1 AGTHL
6 AWTGGAGSAY
16 QVRRAIGAN
25 GTFSSLATVAGTTFD
40 DSDLIVG
47 LSYAYQVVELDPSL
61 IVTNTRTITATL
73 TPPTV
78 VSSAGGSASSTG
90 GGASVTFAP
99 GTFTG
104 GAAVSV
110 VETSP
115 VLPSGIVASSKA
127 PNPAEA
133 ATVTFTITSGP
144 GGFSGGVNTCLT
156 DATGACSVTLH
167 SDHTGTTNISAA
179 VTNANGAST
188 PGPAS
193 VTFNAHTFDLAAQ

>member
-47 LSYAYQVVELDPSL
+47 LTYAYQVVELDQSL

-78 VSSAGGSASSTG
+78 ASSAAGSASSTG

-99 GTFTG
+99 GTFTV

-115 VLPSGIVASSKA
+115 ALPTVMVA
-127 PNPAEA
+127 
-133 ATVTFTITSGP
+133 
-144 GGFSGGVNTCLT
+144 FSMPC
-156 DATGACSVTLH
+156 DPIAI
-167 SDHTGTTNISAA
+167 D
-179 VTNANGAST
+179 
-188 PGPAS
+188 
-193 VTFNAHTFDLAAQ
+193 